1 MSGWRLNVVAATVAL
16 SGTLLVTACG
26 GGSGS
31 GTPATAPVTTPDPA
45 SGTGNP
51 SGVTASTLALTSG
64 SYSINQTA
72 GSVTVTVARNGTGAA
87 VGVNYATSNG
97 TAQAGTDYTATS
109 GSFSWTA
116 DDSGSKSLQIPVS
129 AAAAF
134 SGTRSFT
141 VTLSSATGGASLGTP
156 TTATI
161 TITGSATTPPPGSS
175 ALSIKVSG
183 DHLVDASGATIQL
196 RGADVSGL
204 EFTAIQGWS
213 ASDPW
218 GGQKPNWQALKSWKL
233 NAVRIPLNEASWLG
247 LTTYDWPTGSQTAGV
262 PRNADPGNNYR
273 QTVTD
278 AVNAAV
284 AAGMYVI
291 LDLHLNS
298 PDANVPGVSGKVP
311 TSPTAQN
318 VMADA
323 DHSVDFWTS
332 VAGTFKGNP
341 AVIFDLFNEP
351 HMDGFVGVSGF
362 RDASAWVAL
371 RDGGTATQFVTN
383 SVVVSQNF
391 QTVGMQ
397 ALLNAVRS
405 TGATN
410 VVMAAGISWAQD
422 TSQWTTYA
430 PQDPIKQLAASWH
443 AYPGTSGSAATL
455 PGYGADNYT
464 WATAIHAA
472 GFPVIVGE
480 TGDQSANGTATA
492 PFMVNFLPWL
502 DQTGTSVLGWSWN
515 AWGGADN
522 DLIKDVNG
530 TPTDG
535 YGTAFHAW
543 TTAHQ

>member
-1 MSGWRLNVVAATVAL
+1 M
-16 SGTLLVTACG
+16 
-26 GGSGS
+26 
-31 GTPATAPVTTPDPA
+31 
-45 SGTGNP
+45 
-51 SGVTASTLALTSG
+51 
-64 SYSINQTA
+64 
-72 GSVTVTVARNGTGAA
+72 
-87 VGVNYATSNG
+87 
-97 TAQAGTDYTATS
+97 
-109 GSFSWTA
+109 
-116 DDSGSKSLQIPVS
+116 
-129 AAAAF
+129 
-134 SGTRSFT
+134 
-141 VTLSSATGGASLGTP
+141 
-156 TTATI
+156 
-161 TITGSATTPPPGSS
+161 
-175 ALSIKVSG
+175 G
-183 DHLVDASGATIQL
+183 DHLVDSTGATVQL
-196 RGADVSGL
+196 RGADVSGV

-213 ASDPW
+213 PSDPW
-218 GGQKPNWQALKSWKL
+218 GGQKPSWTALKSWKL

-262 PRNADPGNNYR
+262 QRKADPGNNYQ
-273 QTVTD
+273 QTVVD

-298 PDANVPGVSGKVP
+298 PDANVPGISGKVP

-323 DHSVDFWTS
+323 DHSVAFWTS
-332 VAGTFKGNP
+332 VATKFKDNP

-351 HMDGFVGVSGF
+351 HMDGFVGVAGY
-362 RDASAWVAL
+362 RDATAWVAL

-383 SVVVSQNF
+383 GVVVTQNF

-397 ALLNAVRS
+397 ALLNAVRA

-443 AYPGTSGSAATL
+443 AYPGSSGTAATL
-455 PGYGADNYT
+455 PGFGADNYT

-480 TGDQSANGTATA
+480 TGDQSGNGTQTA
-492 PFMVNFLPWL
+492 PFMVKFLPWL

-522 DLIKDVNG
+522 DLIKDANG

-543 TTAHQ
+543 TTGHQ